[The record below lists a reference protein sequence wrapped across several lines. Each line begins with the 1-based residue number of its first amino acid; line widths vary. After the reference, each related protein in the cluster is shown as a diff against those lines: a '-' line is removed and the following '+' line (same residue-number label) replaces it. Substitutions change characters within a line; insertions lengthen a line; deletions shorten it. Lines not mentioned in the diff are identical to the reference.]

1 MNTRVATILAA
12 ADLGASGT
20 KIIDINIKDVISR
33 ITINMFTTNV
43 GVVMAAHPAA
53 NIEKL
58 EIVDGSDV
66 LFSLTGAQCQGVN
79 FYGRNGKIPYTSLK
93 TYASGQRAI
102 FGIDFGRFLFDTELA
117 FDPTKFRSPQLK
129 ITWNEANAE
138 ATTVVNECEV
148 LAYIFDEQK
157 VTPTGFLMHKEIY
170 SYTVGT
176 TGYEYIDMPT
186 DYITQQ
192 IFAKAFKAPYGLTSI
207 WDGFKLSEDND
218 KRVPIDLSSD
228 ELERIAFETWGFV
241 KEHAKLNAAA
251 GVANFYGM
259 PCDSCYAEGSVEGG
273 YGDFSVFSQGGGQFA
288 CDNVLGTYRGRVTLI
303 GNCPHGVLPLL
314 PKPGPEIAD
323 WYDVTKLGSLKL
335 RVDDS
340 APAANTYTGEI
351 IVSQYRPFAAA

>member
-33 ITINMFTTNV
+33 ITINMFTTNG

-53 NIEKL
+53 NIEKI

-66 LFSLTGAQCQGVN
+66 LFSLTGAQAQGIN
-79 FYGRNGKIPYTSLK
+79 FYDRDGKVPYTSLR
-93 TYASGQRAI
+93 TYAAGQRAI
-102 FGIDFGRFLFDTELA
+102 FGIDFGRFLFDPVLA

-129 ITWNEANAE
+129 VTWNEANAE
-138 ATTVVNECEV
+138 STTVVNECEI

-157 VTPTGFLMHKEIY
+157 VSPTGFLMTKEIY

-192 IFAKAFKAPYGLTSI
+192 IFAKAFLAPYGLTSI

-218 KRVPIDLSSD
+218 RRIPIDLSSD

-241 KEHAKLNAAA
+241 KEHVEFNAVA
-251 GVANFYGM
+251 GAGRAYGM
-259 PCDSCYAEGSVEGG
+259 PCDSAFAMGSTEGG
-273 YGDFSVFSQGGGQFA
+273 DDGFSVWSDGGGLFA
-288 CDNVLGTYRGRVTLI
+288 CTMTLGSYRGRAQLI

-335 RVDDS
+335 RIDDS

-351 IVSQYRPFAAA
+351 IVKQYRPFAA

>member
-33 ITINMFTTNV
+33 IVINMFTTNV
-43 GVVMAAHPAA
+43 GTTMAAHPAA
-53 NIEKL
+53 NIEKI

-66 LFSLTGAQCQGVN
+66 LFSLTGAQAQGLN

-93 TYASGQRAI
+93 TYATGQRAI
-102 FGIDFGRFLFDTELA
+102 FGIDFGRFLYDPVLA

-129 ITWNEANAE
+129 ITWDEANAE
-138 ATTVVNECEV
+138 STTTTNECEV

-157 VTPTGFLMHKEIY
+157 VSPTGFLMHKEIY

-176 TGYEYIDMPT
+176 TGYEYIELPT
-186 DYITQQ
+186 DFIVQQ
-192 IFAKAFKAPYGLTSI
+192 IYAKAFLAPYGITSI

-218 KRVPIDLSSD
+218 RRIPVDLTCD
-228 ELERIAFETWGFV
+228 ELERMAFESYGFV

-259 PCDSCYAEGSVEGG
+259 PTDSGFANGSTEGG
-273 YGDFSVFSQGGGQFA
+273 DDGFSVFSQGGGQFA
-288 CDNVLGTYRGRVTLI
+288 CIMTVGTYRGRAQLI
-303 GNCPHGVLPLL
+303 GNCPHGVLPIL

-351 IVSQYRPFAAA
+351 IVSQYRPFAGA